1 MREKISSF
9 DDLSIVERARL
20 SAKLNKP
27 ITRKENSMP
36 KFVLIFG
43 LIGVIAACLF
53 LSPIGGVIGPRLFGG
68 GKQYSN
74 PNPQSAYVPQPGDC
88 IVLPQGQDAVYD
100 LYYAEKVNPANCKA
114 FVDQSQARLL
124 DAQAMAIID
133 NEIKDDNQIQL
144 GALLG
149 MIGGIVLVVFILW
162 VVFKIA
168 GG

>member
-1 MREKISSF
+1 
-9 DDLSIVERARL
+9 
-20 SAKLNKP
+20 
-27 ITRKENSMP
+27 MP

-53 LSPIGGVIGPRLFGG
+53 LSPIGGLIGPGLFGG
-68 GKQYSN
+68 GQQYTSN
-74 PNPQSAYVPQPGDC
+74 PNPQSAYVPRPGDC

-114 FVDQSQARLL
+114 YLDQ
-124 DAQAMAIID
+124 AQAQVLID
-133 NEIKDDNQIQL
+133 NEINDDNQIGI

-149 MIGGIVLVVFILW
+149 AIAMLLLVVFILW
-162 VVFKIA
+162 AVFKIA